1 MIAAVRV
8 IKDPGADNDG
18 STHAEK
24 RDKASQYP
32 EHLRASQGLLF
43 FSNTSQCCDCEH
55 CGALIVHRLPVIGDD
70 VFAYYRDLSCRRLT
84 AAIPQLRGV

>member
-43 FSNTSQCCDCEH
+43 FQTLLN
-55 CGALIVHRLPVIGDD
+55 
-70 VFAYYRDLSCRRLT
+70 
-84 AAIPQLRGV
+84 AAIVSIAVPSLCTACQSLAMTFSRITVI